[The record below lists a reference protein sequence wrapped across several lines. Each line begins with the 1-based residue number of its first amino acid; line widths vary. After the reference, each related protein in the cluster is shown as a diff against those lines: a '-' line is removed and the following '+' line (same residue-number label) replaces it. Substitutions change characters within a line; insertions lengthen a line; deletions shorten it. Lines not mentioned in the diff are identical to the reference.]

1 MSWMV
6 TLNKYAFLLSSS
18 ILMPYV
24 VQDRGH
30 EMAPPTMDWSCPTP
44 INNQDNSREICPQIS
59 PILTFLQLKVS
70 SQLILGYGKLILKAK
85 QHMTPAVSSTRPLF
99 FTLVFLPQ
107 EFWQQQL

>member
-1 MSWMV
+1 MDMSWMA

-44 INNQDNSREICPQIS
+44 INKTI
-59 PILTFLQLKVS
+59 
-70 SQLILGYGKLILKAK
+70 
-85 QHMTPAVSSTRPLF
+85 PARYAHRLARS
-99 FTLVFLPQ
+99 
-107 EFWQQQL
+107 